1 MRARARRRRPR
12 RARDLTRVVARP
24 LSYEDVLH
32 DPARALSDMLERHAP
47 AAARALTRRPGGFKN
62 VTHYTGGA
70 ARNAYRTAGP
80 FTRAEY
86 YHHATYL
93 HEYDEDCLNH
103 VGGLLDLELERS
115 LGYDSPP
122 RQAETALSPRGRK
135 RAHRD
140 RPRWHRRVLGRI
152 IGYVENALLMVAG
165 AILLMAPFALIRGQN
180 NAEESA
186 APEPQGGA
194 M

>member
-1 MRARARRRRPR
+1 M
-12 RARDLTRVVARP
+12 
-24 LSYEDVLH
+24 LH

-180 NAEESA
+180 NAEEST

>member
-1 MRARARRRRPR
+1 MAA
-12 RARDLTRVVARP
+12 V
-24 LSYEDVLH
+24 
-32 DPARALSDMLERHAP
+32 AP
-47 AAARALTRRPGGFKN
+47 AAAPS
-62 VTHYTGGA
+62 A
-70 ARNAYRTAGP
+70 APANPDPAPASDAP
-80 FTRAEY
+80 
-86 YHHATYL
+86 
-93 HEYDEDCLNH
+93 DC
-103 VGGLLDLELERS
+103 
-115 LGYDSPP
+115 P
-122 RQAETALSPRGRK
+122 ACRGRK

>member
-1 MRARARRRRPR
+1 M
-12 RARDLTRVVARP
+12 
-24 LSYEDVLH
+24 LH
-32 DPARALSDMLERHAP
+32 DPRARSRTCSSATAP

-140 RPRWHRRVLGRI
+140 RPRWHRRVLGRDHR
-152 IGYVENALLMVAG
+152 VRRRTPLLAVAG